1 MEKFGFEKLIVPN
14 FQEIK
19 TVLSKTRIANQ

>member
-14 FQEIK
+14 FHEIK